1 MGTALIMCIAV
12 LVVPLLLLSTGPASQ
27 ASGTSSGP
35 SSAHR
40 GHRQP
45 WQLVAYAKH
54 QAKVDVPTTT
64 TTAPPP
70 PTTTTTA
77 PPPPTTTTTAP
88 PPPTTTTTAP
98 PPPAS
103 VEEAAATFSRIGVVT
118 YYGTAPG
125 MCASPTLPFGTVVTI
140 TNPQNGDTTH
150 CTVDDREADS
160 ARQIDLST
168 ETFATIAPLSQGVIT
183 DAELSW

>member
-1 MGTALIMCIAV
+1 MRAV
-12 LVVPLLLLSTGPASQ
+12 F
-27 ASGTSSGP
+27 
-35 SSAHR
+35 
-40 GHRQP
+40 GHFRADLRQLEYLEP
-45 WQLVAYAKH
+45 R
-54 QAKVDVPTTT
+54 
-64 TTAPPP
+64 
-70 PTTTTTA
+70 
-77 PPPPTTTTTAP
+77 
-88 PPPTTTTTAP
+88 
-98 PPPAS
+98 
-103 VEEAAATFSRIGVVT
+103 RIGVVT

>member
-1 MGTALIMCIAV
+1 
-12 LVVPLLLLSTGPASQ
+12 
-27 ASGTSSGP
+27 
-35 SSAHR
+35 
-40 GHRQP
+40 
-45 WQLVAYAKH
+45 
-54 QAKVDVPTTT
+54 
-64 TTAPPP
+64 
-70 PTTTTTA
+70 
-77 PPPPTTTTTAP
+77 
-88 PPPTTTTTAP
+88 
-98 PPPAS
+98 